1 MRLFMRRALDAM
13 PMQRQS
19 DRVDAGLAEIVDF
32 AAGCVAIADAERLAG
47 VYEYAEC
54 FVVAGK

>member
-1 MRLFMRRALDAM
+1 MRRALDAM
-13 PMQRQS
+13 PMQRRS
-19 DRVDAGLAEIVDF
+19 DRADAGLAEAADF